1 MADGKRQRIYNILGK
16 INDEDRQQLCV
27 LLIKA
32 GYAAR
37 IGKERQGDK
46 GAYTYFVEYWRE
58 E

>member
-32 GYAAR
+32 GYDAR